1 VTWDIDDK
9 LPGLRSNVDLGLI
22 RWLLYRI
29 NGWIQGCLSSI
40 MYADMMADVERL
52 VPIHDV

>member
-1 VTWDIDDK
+1 MTWDIDDK

-22 RWLLYRI
+22 RRLTYI
-29 NGWIQGCLSSI
+29 GSMVVGCLSSI